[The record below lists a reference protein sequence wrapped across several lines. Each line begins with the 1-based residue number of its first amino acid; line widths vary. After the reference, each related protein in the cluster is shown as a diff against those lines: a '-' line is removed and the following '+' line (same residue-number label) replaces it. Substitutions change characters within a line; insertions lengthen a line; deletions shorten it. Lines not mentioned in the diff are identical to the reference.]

1 MCHDSVRYRWN
12 VMIVLSSLMIVLTG
26 CKDGSFWSRKAPK
39 GEEELATARNSGKW
53 TGTAQKKIRGYEL
66 RSIGP
71 LK

>member
-53 TGTAQKKIRGYEL
+53 TRGRPKR
-66 RSIGP
+66 RSGDTNCAA
-71 LK
+71 